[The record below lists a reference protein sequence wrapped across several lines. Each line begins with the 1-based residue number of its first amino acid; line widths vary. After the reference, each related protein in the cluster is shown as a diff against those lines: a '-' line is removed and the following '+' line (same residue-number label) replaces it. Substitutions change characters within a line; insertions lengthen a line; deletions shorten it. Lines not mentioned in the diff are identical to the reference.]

1 MALKMHPSLA
11 IHPGTWLKS
20 EIIEANGVAIGQLA
34 NAFGVSRQ
42 AVSAVLNGRSALSA
56 DMAIRFEKLFDV
68 KADTLCRMQ
77 TAFDLA
83 NARAREKDIK
93 VDKRELAA

>member
-1 MALKMHPSLA
+1 MALNMHPSLA
-11 IHPGTWLKS
+11 LHPGIWLKS
-20 EIIEANGVAIGQLA
+20 EIIEAKDVGIGALA

-68 KADTLCRMQ
+68 KAGTLCRLQ
-77 TAFDLA
+77 TASDLA

-93 VDKRELAA
+93 VDKRQLAA

>member
-1 MALKMHPSLA
+1 MALTMHPSLA
-11 IHPGTWLKS
+11 IHPGVWLRS
-20 EIIEANGVAIGQLA
+20 EIIEANGVAIGALA
-34 NAFGVSRQ
+34 KAFGVSRQ

-77 TAFDLA
+77 TAYDLA
-83 NARAREKDIK
+83 NARARETEIK
-93 VDKRELAA
+93 VDKRALAA